1 MLDLL
6 PPPDTL
12 WRAFE
17 SRDAAFDGLF
27 WTGVRTTG
35 IFCRPTCPARKPR
48 PEHVDYFPSIE
59 QAMRAGYRPCKRC
72 RPLAAAGAASDIV
85 TRLVAAVEAAPARP
99 WRAADIAGLG
109 IDASTARRY
118 FKRRFGMS
126 FTAYARAVRLGA
138 GLKSIREGA
147 PVIAAQLDAGFD
159 SASGFRDAFAR
170 TLGVPPL
177 QGRSTTALAAR
188 WLDTPL
194 GPMLAIADETALLLL
209 EFIDRRGLE
218 RELELLRLSLN
229 AAILPGETAPLAA
242 IADEL
247 GAWFAGRQA
256 DFRTPLRLAGTPFQ
270 NQVWSALRR
279 IPPGTT
285 TSYSAL
291 AERVGRPGAARA
303 VATANGANRL
313 AIIVPCHR
321 VLRGSGDLAGY
332 AGGVW
337 RKRWLIAHEARS
349 FGAGDP
355 ELPFEEGCH
364 PAV

>member
-1 MLDLL
+1 M
-6 PPPDTL
+6 PDCSPLSATL
-12 WRAFE
+12 GRAF
-17 SRDAAFDGLF
+17 
-27 WTGVRTTG
+27 
-35 IFCRPTCPARKPR
+35 
-48 PEHVDYFPSIE
+48 
-59 QAMRAGYRPCKRC
+59 AG
-72 RPLAAAGAASDIV
+72 
-85 TRLVAAVEAAPARP
+85 
-99 WRAADIAGLG
+99 
-109 IDASTARRY
+109 
-118 FKRRFGMS
+118 
-126 FTAYARAVRLGA
+126 
-138 GLKSIREGA
+138 
-147 PVIAAQLDAGFD
+147 
-159 SASGFRDAFAR
+159 RDAFAR
-170 TLGVPPL
+170 TLGVPPFM
-177 QGRSTTALAAR
+177 GRRATALSAR

-218 RELELLRLSLN
+218 RELELLRRSLN
-229 AAILPGETAPLAA
+229 AAILPGETAPLSA

-247 GAWFAGRQA
+247 GAWFAGRQP

-270 NQVWSALRR
+270 NQVWSALRQ

-285 TSYSAL
+285 TSYSIL

-321 VLRGSGDLAGY
+321 VVRGSGELAGY

-355 ELPFEEGCH
+355 ELPFEESRH